1 MKKTTFF
8 LNEILETFPLG
19 KIQGTFKKNN
29 VSTTIRMIL
38 AFASTEKEEEAS
50 GCGLEGP
57 SYGEEKSEE
66 TLERGAR
73 DEIAMKVNKP

>member
-1 MKKTTFF
+1 
-8 LNEILETFPLG
+8 
-19 KIQGTFKKNN
+19 
-29 VSTTIRMIL
+29 MIL
-38 AFASTEKEEEAS
+38 AFASTEKEEEAN

>member
-1 MKKTTFF
+1 M
-8 LNEILETFPLG
+8 IDGRSRDP
-19 KIQGTFKKNN
+19 GT
-29 VSTTIRMIL
+29 L
-38 AFASTEKEEEAS
+38 ASTEKIEKTS